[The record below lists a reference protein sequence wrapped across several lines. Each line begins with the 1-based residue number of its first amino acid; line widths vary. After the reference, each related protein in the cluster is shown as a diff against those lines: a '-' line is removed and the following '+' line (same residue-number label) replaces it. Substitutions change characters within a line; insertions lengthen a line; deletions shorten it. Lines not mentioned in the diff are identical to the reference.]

1 MPLFFPCGWIIPLI
15 FLSVFLICF
24 LTSQRS
30 FKCPMFSHH
39 ACSHASG
46 KKVQDE
52 KDDYNKKIHD
62 LKSDIEC
69 LKRNASSENKEPIKE
84 QLLQME
90 RDLER
95 FKKELFL
102 GQNCPN

>member
-1 MPLFFPCGWIIPLI
+1 MPLLFPYGWIIPLI

-24 LTSQRS
+24 LTSRRS

-39 ACSHASG
+39 TCSHTSD
-46 KKVQDE
+46 KQSRDE
-52 KDDYNKKIHD
+52 KDDYSKKIHD
-62 LKSDIEC
+62 LKSEIEC

-95 FKKELFL
+95 LKKEL
-102 GQNCPN
+102 